1 MPVGGHVCRV
11 PMCTRGT
18 WQLKELVI
26 KYCVWGGSSSGVRWG
41 QPVSPIRH
49 PRYAR
54 RACTRRNYLET
65 RLVPF
70 ARANPQ
76 IEITVSKSP
85 AKHPHVQAL
94 YVADGTK
101 AVSLRNYSAHQ
112 VASPSPLRWTAPV
125 PSAALVHAPQ
135 VDTVIAGL
143 RDSRPVRLRKWDKP
157 FRSSPSVQGEWRI
170 GQKLDRPHTVIS
182 SG

>member
-1 MPVGGHVCRV
+1 MGPAR
-11 PMCTRGT
+11 
-18 WQLKELVI
+18 LAD
-26 KYCVWGGSSSGVRWG
+26 
-41 QPVSPIRH
+41 RH

-125 PSAALVHAPQ
+125 PSAALAHAPQ